1 MPRQRRYFSPHRPQQ
16 VIARGVDRQAVWLLG
31 NRPGLCEK
39 GRVETHRT
47 GRVHQ
52 MLTFLKK
59 WQPAGI
65 CVLVLL
71 VADAVPAADQS
82 LLYVA
87 RAPRD
92 RTGFRT
98 LAPSI
103 EVFDIDNGHALV
115 KVIPLDAPDGTTP
128 VANVRGITGSAA
140 TQTLY
145 VSHYGSYKDLRPG
158 RELSGHV
165 LALDMQTDQVLW
177 NRAYESSVD
186 RGAVT
191 PDGST
196 LFMPSGELA
205 TTPFF
210 YRIDAATGAEQPEQ
224 RITVARYTHN
234 TVVTL
239 DGSRVFMS
247 AFGGWGNTNFEPYI
261 HIADTTTGQVVQK
274 VGPFS
279 AHVRPIT
286 INGAATLVFANVNNL
301 IGFQVGDVA
310 SGKVLYTARAPVE
323 KSDRSGRGQFVSHG
337 ISLTA
342 DETEVWVV
350 DQINSGV
357 HVFDVRGLPD
367 AAPVYKQYIDTHD
380 GSEQD
385 ADGNYLYGEDGVVNQ
400 PGWLMSSIDGK
411 TLYPESGEIIDVAAK
426 KVIGNL
432 IGATGAY
439 VHSRFGLA
447 VEVRDGVVVR
457 VGDQQGVGR
466 VVE

>member
-1 MPRQRRYFSPHRPQQ
+1 
-16 VIARGVDRQAVWLLG
+16 
-31 NRPGLCEK
+31 
-39 GRVETHRT
+39 
-47 GRVHQ
+47 

-59 WQPAGI
+59 WQQAAF

-71 VADAVPAADQS
+71 AADVVPAAEQS

-128 VANVRGITGSAA
+128 VANVRGITASAA
-140 TQTLY
+140 TQTLFI
-145 VSHYGSYKDLRPG
+145 SHYGSYKDLRPG

-165 LALDMQTDQVLW
+165 LALDIETDRVLW

-191 PDGST
+191 PAGST

-210 YRIDAATGAEQPEQ
+210 YIIDAATGAEQPEQ

-261 HIADTTTGQVVQK
+261 HIADTSTG
-274 VGPFS
+274 
-279 AHVRPIT
+279 
-286 INGAATLVFANVNNL
+286 
-301 IGFQVGDVA
+301 
-310 SGKVLYTARAPVE
+310 
-323 KSDRSGRGQFVSHG
+323 
-337 ISLTA
+337 
-342 DETEVWVV
+342 
-350 DQINSGV
+350 
-357 HVFDVRGLPD
+357 
-367 AAPVYKQYIDTHD
+367 
-380 GSEQD
+380 
-385 ADGNYLYGEDGVVNQ
+385 
-400 PGWLMSSIDGK
+400 
-411 TLYPESGEIIDVAAK
+411 
-426 KVIGNL
+426 
-432 IGATGAY
+432 
-439 VHSRFGLA
+439 
-447 VEVRDGVVVR
+447 
-457 VGDQQGVGR
+457 
-466 VVE
+466 